1 MPAITMVNMVS
12 ETDRVALFTV
22 LVLTGAFK
30 SLRKSENR
38 RKRGKKTR
46 LQYLVRHKS
55 GRYYARVYTS
65 GKEVWKSL
73 GTSHFS
79 VAQAKL
85 VEFLKEH
92 RALT

>member
-38 RKRGKKTR
+38 RKRGKKRASNISFAINPGATMPEFIPPAKKFGSR
-46 LQYLVRHKS
+46 LAHHISAWRKPS
-55 GRYYARVYTS
+55 
-65 GKEVWKSL
+65 WWN
-73 GTSHFS
+73 F
-79 VAQAKL
+79 
-85 VEFLKEH
+85 
-92 RALT
+92 